1 MINFGFKQRVI
12 AVAAL
17 LLVLSLS
24 VSLYI
29 SYYFLAQDKQQSI
42 DYSASLKTD
51 AVSNSI
57 ETWMNNVSRTL
68 QNVAPTFAT
77 EYSEEDTQL
86 LLKQVADSS
95 QVFAIVVG
103 FENGS
108 AFSSRSG
115 KYDSNSYDPRVRGWY
130 KQAKA
135 KRSTVITGI
144 YRGSSTKKLMVS
156 VAEPFYEGTALKGV
170 LLADLT
176 LEIMNERINDNLPEG
191 AIASLF
197 DSQGTVIASSSPK
210 STAGETNLSDIA
222 SLAPHKTTVLSSGY
236 GSFVFDSAGRNRIG
250 YHDEVHLGY
259 GVSWYYLVSVDQAK
273 AYQSLSDLVFNMVLV
288 AVGLII
294 LSVLGIMLTLQML
307 FKPMN
312 RLQSKVD
319 DLTNGDGDLTKSI
332 DVTNEDEIG
341 KVAIS
346 INALMSQLQNLIS
359 DTKSL
364 GKDISTSMTASAE
377 GANKAQSFI
386 ADQMQEVD
394 QLAAAIDEMS
404 VSAKEVAN
412 HSQQAST
419 AIQSANGNIEKSAVL
434 VEDSARSTDA
444 LSQKVQEAVSVVTEL
459 NQATKRIESVLE
471 VINDIA
477 DQTNLLAL
485 NAAIEAARAGAS
497 GRGFAVVAD
506 EVRTLAQRT
515 QASTEEIGT
524 MIDEL
529 QAGSK
534 SALVVMESSQ
544 KEVVQ
549 TLQHSQD
556 ADSALQAIRQAM
568 GQITDMIHQIASAA
582 EQQSIVSEEVNR
594 NAQKTKDISVNVS
607 DFMGNLTGSISEQ
620 QKVVEE
626 QDKLLSRFKV

>member
-29 SYYFLAQDKQQSI
+29 SYYFLAQDKQKSI

-51 AVSNSI
+51 AVSSSI

-77 EYSEEDTQL
+77 EHSEEDTQL

-108 AFSSRSG
+108 AFSSRTG
-115 KYDSNSYDPRVRGWY
+115 KYDPNSYDPRGRGWY

-236 GSFVFDSAGRNRIG
+236 GSFVFESFGRNRIG

-346 INALMSQLQNLIS
+346 INSLMSQLQNLIS

-434 VEDSARSTDA
+434 VEDSAQSTDA

>member
-130 KQAKA
+130 KQAKT

-170 LLADLT
+170 LLVDLT

>member
-57 ETWMNNVSRTL
+57 ETWMSNVSRTL

-288 AVGLII
+288 AAGLII

-419 AIQSANGNIEKSAVL
+419 AIQSANGNIEKSAIL
-434 VEDSARSTDA
+434 VEDSAQSTDA

-594 NAQKTKDISVNVS
+594 NAQKTKDISVDVS

>member
-434 VEDSARSTDA
+434 VEDSAQSTDA
-444 LSQKVQEAVSVVTEL
+444 LSHKVQEAVSVVTEL

>member
-130 KQAKA
+130 KQAKT

>member
-288 AVGLII
+288 AAGLII

-434 VEDSARSTDA
+434 VEDSAQSTDA